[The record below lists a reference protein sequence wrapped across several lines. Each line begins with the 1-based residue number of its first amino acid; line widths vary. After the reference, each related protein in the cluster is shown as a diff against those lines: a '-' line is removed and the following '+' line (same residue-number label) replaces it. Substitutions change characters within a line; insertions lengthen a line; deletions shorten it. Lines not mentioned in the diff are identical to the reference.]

1 MSREPFDPVFAPHG
15 RAGRADVCL
24 ASLGD
29 RGRGGPPDLPPAYA
43 MSVDLGAVKAAATPE
58 LVRCAVAAAANA
70 RDLVGDAQWLSAAVR
85 NARAYALAALA
96 VEEAGKAVSLAALA
110 VMPEQLRAQAPV
122 GRMLE
127 WHQLKLVGGMMI
139 GAMPFGGR
147 ALPAQLAAMPPSQLA
162 AILDNAQV
170 LAQDVDRL
178 KQRGLYADIDRDGQ
192 IRIPAEVSEADVAA
206 QLGRARQAV
215 SAASLLLDPG
225 MPAELTNPPAESVEL
240 ARALVSAF
248 AEAGYSRTPK
258 AAADVVLN
266 AVRKVQKQMAA
277 SGAKNQSGRAAQD

>member
-1 MSREPFDPVFAPHG
+1 M
-15 RAGRADVCL
+15 
-24 ASLGD
+24 
-29 RGRGGPPDLPPAYA
+29 
-43 MSVDLGAVKAAATPE
+43 KAAATPE

-70 RDLVGDAQWLSAAVR
+70 RDLLGDAEWLSAAVR

-110 VMPEQLRAQAPV
+110 VMPENLRARAPV

-147 ALPAQLAAMPPSQLA
+147 ALPAQLAAMAPGQLSA
-162 AILDNAQV
+162 MLDNAQA
-170 LAQDVDRL
+170 LAQDMDRL

-192 IRIPAEVSEADVAA
+192 IRIPSEVSEADADA

-215 SAASLLLDPG
+215 SAASVLLDPG
-225 MPAELTNPPAESVEL
+225 MPAELSDPPAESVEL

-248 AEAGYSRTPK
+248 AEAGYSRTPQ
-258 AAADVVLN
+258 AAAGVVLN
-266 AVRKVQKQMAA
+266 AVTKLQKQAA
-277 SGAKNQSGRAAQD
+277 APDPASWSRPAAQD

>member
-1 MSREPFDPVFAPHG
+1 
-15 RAGRADVCL
+15 
-24 ASLGD
+24 
-29 RGRGGPPDLPPAYA
+29 
-43 MSVDLGAVKAAATPE
+43 
-58 LVRCAVAAAANA
+58 
-70 RDLVGDAQWLSAAVR
+70 
-85 NARAYALAALA
+85 
-96 VEEAGKAVSLAALA
+96 

-147 ALPAQLAAMPPSQLA
+147 ALPAQLASMPPIQLA

-192 IRIPAEVSEADVAA
+192 IRIPSEVGEADVAA

-225 MPAELTNPPAESVEL
+225 MAAELAHPPAQSVEL

-248 AEAGYSRTPK
+248 AEAGHSRTPK
-258 AAADVVLN
+258 AAAGVVLN
-266 AVRKVQKQMAA
+266 AVRKLQKQTAA
-277 SGAKNQSGRAAQD
+277 PHARNQSGRAAQD

>member
-1 MSREPFDPVFAPHG
+1 
-15 RAGRADVCL
+15 
-24 ASLGD
+24 
-29 RGRGGPPDLPPAYA
+29 
-43 MSVDLGAVKAAATPE
+43 
-58 LVRCAVAAAANA
+58 VAAERPGGQVLQLGPDGVHA
-70 RDLVGDAQWLSAAVR
+70 
-85 NARAYALAALA
+85 ARAYALAALA

-147 ALPAQLAAMPPSQLA
+147 ALPAQLAAMAPSQVA
-162 AILDNAQV
+162 AMLDNAQV

-192 IRIPAEVSEADVAA
+192 VRIPSEVSEADVTA
-206 QLGRARQAV
+206 QLGQARQAV
-215 SAASLLLDPG
+215 SAASLMLDPA

-258 AAADVVLN
+258 AAAGVVLN
-266 AVRKVQKQMAA
+266 AVTKLQKQTAA
-277 SGAKNQSGRAAQD
+277 PDARNQPGRAEQD

>member
-1 MSREPFDPVFAPHG
+1 MG
-15 RAGRADVCL
+15 
-24 ASLGD
+24 
-29 RGRGGPPDLPPAYA
+29 
-43 MSVDLGAVKAAATPE
+43 VDLGAVKAAETRV

-70 RDLVGDAQWLSAAVR
+70 RDLLGDAEWLSSAVR

-110 VMPEQLRAQAPV
+110 VMPESVRAQAPV

-147 ALPAQLAAMPPSQLA
+147 ALPAQLAAMAPSQLA
-162 AILDNAQV
+162 AILDNAQL

-192 IRIPAEVSEADVAA
+192 VRIPSEVSEADVAA
-206 QLGRARQAV
+206 QFGRARQAV

-225 MPAELTNPPAESVEL
+225 MPAELTDPPAESVEL
-240 ARALVSAF
+240 TRALVSAF
-248 AEAGYSRTPK
+248 AEARYSRTPK
-258 AAADVVLN
+258 DAAGVVLN
-266 AVRKVQKQMAA
+266 AVTKLQKQTAA
-277 SGAKNQSGRAAQD
+277 PDAKNHSGRAGQD

>member
-1 MSREPFDPVFAPHG
+1 MKG
-15 RAGRADVCL
+15 
-24 ASLGD
+24 
-29 RGRGGPPDLPPAYA
+29 
-43 MSVDLGAVKAAATPE
+43 AATPE

-70 RDLVGDAQWLSAAVR
+70 RDLLGDAEWLSAAVR
-85 NARAYALAALA
+85 NARGYALAALA

-178 KQRGLYADIDRDGQ
+178 KQRGLYADMDRDGQ
-192 IRIPAEVSEADVAA
+192 IRIPSEVSEADVTA
-206 QLGRARQAV
+206 QFERARQAV
-215 SAASLLLDPG
+215 AAASLLLDPG

-240 ARALVSAF
+240 ARSLVSAF
-248 AEAGYSRTPK
+248 AEAGHSRTPK

-266 AVRKVQKQMAA
+266 AVRKLQKQTAA
-277 SGAKNQSGRAAQD
+277 SGAKNQSGRAARD

>member
-1 MSREPFDPVFAPHG
+1 
-15 RAGRADVCL
+15 
-24 ASLGD
+24 
-29 RGRGGPPDLPPAYA
+29 
-43 MSVDLGAVKAAATPE
+43 MSVDLGAVKGAATPE

-70 RDLVGDAQWLSAAVR
+70 RDLLGDAEWLSAAVR

-110 VMPEQLRAQAPV
+110 VMPEQLRARAPV
-122 GRMLE
+122 WRMLE

-192 IRIPAEVSEADVAA
+192 IRMPSEVSEADATA

-225 MPAELTNPPAESVEL
+225 MPAELTHPPAQSVEL
-240 ARALVSAF
+240 ARALVSAL

-258 AAADVVLN
+258 AAADMVLN
-266 AVRKVQKQMAA
+266 AVRKMQKQTAA
-277 SGAKNQSGRAAQD
+277 PDPRNQSGRTAQD

>member
-1 MSREPFDPVFAPHG
+1 
-15 RAGRADVCL
+15 
-24 ASLGD
+24 
-29 RGRGGPPDLPPAYA
+29 
-43 MSVDLGAVKAAATPE
+43 MSVDLGAVKAAAAPE
-58 LVRCAVAAAANA
+58 LIRCAVGAAVNA
-70 RDLVGDAQWLSAAVR
+70 RDLLGDAEWLSAAVR

-192 IRIPAEVSEADVAA
+192 IRIPSEVSEADVTA
-206 QLGRARQAV
+206 QFERARQAV